1 VTIVS
6 DSPLPGL
13 EEILGRLA
21 DVRRHEAG
29 VKAMR
34 GFLSAGVVLLAALV
48 VILCLEALLPMPPVV
63 RTVLVMCFL
72 AGGAAALFRSVLLP
86 LARRAGMLPGESD
99 EGTAMRVGRAFPH
112 IHDRLLN
119 ILQLLRKREQAG
131 GYFSLELIDASA
143 RDLGADIKPL
153 DFQSIIP
160 HDDIRKRGM
169 LFAVLVGLVL
179 LLVYLFSGTL
189 VGAAYRLAHFTRDFT
204 LPPAVTFDVSP
215 GNIDIVKGQDVD
227 IIVKVRGMPPAPPV
241 LLTTPD
247 GQVVT
252 EEHSLGAGLNGEYT
266 ATLAGVRLSTQYAVR
281 SGIFASDEFRLR
293 VIDRPVI
300 NVLRLQLN
308 FPRYAALPSRE
319 LDENVGDATALR
331 GTEIRFRV
339 ETSKDLATAR
349 LVFNDS
355 SRIPLRVEGRN
366 ATGRITLAGERLYH
380 IEVTDETGVMN
391 GDPIHYTLRVI
402 PDGFPAVIIAAPGTN
417 VNVAGDEHLA
427 MLFRLTD
434 DYGMSRLRLGHK
446 LVRSRYE
453 QAATE
458 YTFNEI
464 PIPGRAGTELSV
476 PFTWDLGT
484 LRLTP
489 EDVIQYQAEVYDNDN
504 ISGPKQGVS
513 EVYFLRLPSLE
524 EVFAD
529 VVKDH
534 ETGRETLTEAMRQAE
549 EARKELEDL
558 SRDLKKP
565 QQRMSWD
572 EQKKAEELVRKY
584 DEIRKN
590 MEEVQRTVDKMMA
603 SMQNNKMLSRE
614 TMQKYEELQQ
624 LMEQMN
630 TPEFA
635 EAMKKLQ
642 EAMQQMNPEAMKQ
655 ALQQFSF
662 SEEQFRKSIERT
674 LNLLKRVQ
682 IEQKMDEMVKRVE
695 EMKNAQEELRQRLEK
710 QRPEDRRS
718 ADQVSREQKDLSD
731 RMKALEKELRDL
743 QKKMNEFPAEMPV
756 KEMEQALDEMDKA
769 ALDRQ
774 MDEIAEQ
781 LREQM
786 TDQALSGQRRAME
799 SMSRMHQN
807 LRQMKQSMMQNHQR
821 EVVQAMRRAAEDM
834 LELSKRQEDLKNESR
849 SLDPSSPR
857 FRENAQEQMQV
868 LRDLGNVTNGLSA
881 LSQKTFG
888 ITPEMGKSIGEA
900 MRKMNDALQSLE
912 QRNGTQA
919 AQQQGGAMGALNQTA
934 QQLQEAAQGMMQ
946 PGGQGGM
953 GMAGFMQRLQQLGG
967 MQQGINE
974 GTRGL
979 TPQQAAEL
987 SRLAGEQGMVR
998 KSLEQLAREASNAG
1012 QLSKLL
1018 GDLSRVARDMRE
1030 VQTDLAQG
1038 QVNPETLHK
1047 QERILSRMLDAQ
1059 RSLRERDFEK
1069 RRKAESGRNLTRQG
1083 PADLGPA
1090 ALQNR
1095 TRLQQDL
1102 LKALEEGYAKDY
1114 EDLIRKYFEA
1124 LEQ

>member
-1 VTIVS
+1 MN
-6 DSPLPGL
+6 DSPFPGL
-13 EEILGRLA
+13 EEILRRLA
-21 DVRRHEAG
+21 AVRRHEAG
-29 VKAMR
+29 VKALR
-34 GFLSAGVVLLAALV
+34 GFLSAGVVLLTVLLLM
-48 VILCLEALLPMPPVV
+48 LCAETLFPMPPVA
-63 RTVLVMCFL
+63 RTVLVLFFL
-72 AGGAAALFRSVLLP
+72 AGGGVALFGLVLLP
-86 LARRAGMLPGESD
+86 LARRVGVPGGETD

-143 RDLGADIKPL
+143 RDLATDIEPL
-153 DFQSIIP
+153 DFPSIIP
-160 HDDIRKRGM
+160 HDDMRKRGIF
-169 LFAVLVGLVL
+169 FAVLVVLVPL
-179 LLVYLFSGTL
+179 LMYVFSGTFG
-189 VGAAYRLAHFTRDFT
+189 GAAYRLVHFTRDFT
-204 LPPAVTFDVSP
+204 LPPAVTFDVRP
-215 GNIDIVKGQDVD
+215 GNVDIVKGQDVE
-227 IIVKVRGMPPAPPV
+227 IIVNVRGVPPAPPV

-252 EEHSLGAGLNGEYT
+252 EEHSLGAGQNGEFRS
-266 ATLAGVRLSTQYAVR
+266 TLTGVRLSTQYTVR
-281 SGIFASDEFRLR
+281 SGIFTSDAYRLR
-293 VIDRPVI
+293 VIDRPVV
-300 NVLRLQLN
+300 NALRLQLI

-349 LVFNDS
+349 LVFDDS
-355 SRIPLRVEGRN
+355 SHIPLRVDGRN
-366 ATGRITLAGERLYH
+366 ATGRIILTGERSYCV
-380 IEVTDETGVMN
+380 EVTDETGVRN
-391 GDPIHYTLRVI
+391 GDPIRYTLRVI
-402 PDGFPAVIIAAPGTN
+402 PDGFPTVIIASPGAN

-434 DYGMSRLRLGHK
+434 DYGISRLRLGHK
-446 LVRSRYE
+446 LIRSRYE

-458 YTFNEI
+458 YTFVEI
-464 PIPGRAGTELSV
+464 PLPATPATELPV

-513 EVYFLRLPSLE
+513 EVYFLRLPSLD

-529 VVKDH
+529 VDKDH
-534 ETGRETLTEAMRQAE
+534 ETSRETLTEAMRQAE

-558 SRDLKKP
+558 SHDLKKP

-590 MEEVQRTVDKMMA
+590 MEEVQRTVDKMME
-603 SMQNNKMLSRE
+603 SMQNNKMLSQE

-624 LMEQMN
+624 LMEQMH

-682 IEQKMDEMVKRVE
+682 IEQKLDEMVKRAE
-695 EMKNAQEELRQRLEK
+695 EMKNAQEELRQRVEK
-710 QRPEDRRS
+710 QRPEDQRS
-718 ADQVSREQKDLSD
+718 ADQASREQKDLSEQ
-731 RMKALEKELRDL
+731 MKALEKELRDL

-756 KEMEQALDEMDKA
+756 KEMEQALEEMNNA

-774 MDEIAEQ
+774 MEKIAEQ
-781 LREQM
+781 LRERM

-799 SMSRMHQN
+799 SMSRMQQN
-807 LRQMKQSMMQNHQR
+807 LRQMKQSMMQNQQR
-821 EVVQAMRRAAEDM
+821 QVVQAMRRAAEDM

-849 SLDPSSPR
+849 GLDPSSQR

-888 ITPEMGKSIGEA
+888 VTPEMGKSIGEA

-912 QRNGTQA
+912 QRNGNQA
-919 AQQQGGAMGALNQTA
+919 SQQQGGAMGALNQAA

-979 TPQQAAEL
+979 TQQQAAEL

-1018 GDLSRVARDMRE
+1018 GDLNRVAQDMRE
-1030 VQTDLAQG
+1030 VQSDLAQG

-1069 RRKAESGRNLTRQG
+1069 RRKADTGRNLTRRG

-1114 EDLIRKYFEA
+1114 EELIRKYFEA

>member
-1 VTIVS
+1 MS
-6 DSPLPGL
+6 DPQFPGL
-13 EEILGRLA
+13 EEILRRLA
-21 DVRRHEAG
+21 SVRRHEAG
-29 VKAMR
+29 VKALR
-34 GFLSAGVVLLAALV
+34 GCLSAGTLLLTALMV
-48 VILCLEALLPMPPVV
+48 MLCVETLFPMPPVA
-63 RTVLVMCFL
+63 RTVLVLFFV
-72 AGGAAALFRSVLLP
+72 AGGSVALLWFVLLP
-86 LARRAGMLPGESD
+86 LARRVGILGGESD
-99 EGTAMRVGRAFPH
+99 EETATRVGRAFPH

-119 ILQLLRKREQAG
+119 ILQLLRKREQAS
-131 GYFSLELIDASA
+131 GYFSPELIDASA
-143 RDLGADIKPL
+143 RDLGSDIQPL
-153 DFQSIIP
+153 DFRSIVP
-160 HDDIRKRGM
+160 HDDLRKRGM
-169 LFAVLVGLVL
+169 LFAALTVLVL
-179 LLVYLFSGTL
+179 LLVVVFNGTF
-189 VGAAYRLAHFTRDFT
+189 GPAAYRLSRWTQDFT
-204 LPPAVTFDVSP
+204 LPPAVTFLVRPGDADV
-215 GNIDIVKGQDVD
+215 VKGQDVD
-227 IIVKVRGMPPAPPV
+227 ILVSVRGVPPAP
-241 LLTTPD
+241 LMLMTTPD
-247 GQVVT
+247 EQVVT
-252 EEHSLGAGLNGEYT
+252 EEHTFAAAQNGEYRI
-266 ATLAGVRLSTQYAVR
+266 TLAGVRLSTRYAVR
-281 SGIFASDEFRLR
+281 SGGFTSEEYRLR
-293 VIDRPVI
+293 VIDRPIV
-300 NVLRLQLN
+300 NMLRLQLV
-308 FPRYAALPSRE
+308 FPRYAALPARE
-319 LDENVGDATALR
+319 LDENVGDVMALP
-331 GTEIRFRV
+331 GTEIRYRV
-339 ETSKDLATAR
+339 ETNKKLATAR
-349 LVFNDS
+349 LVFDDNNHV
-355 SRIPLRVEGRN
+355 PLRVDGRN
-366 ATGRITLAGERLYH
+366 ATGRITLSRERKYR
-380 IEVTDETGVMN
+380 IEVTDETGVRN
-391 GDPIHYTLRVI
+391 GDPIYYTLRLI
-402 PDGFPAVIIAAPGTN
+402 PDGFPTVIIAVPGTN
-417 VNVAGDEHLA
+417 LNVAGDEHLA

-434 DYGMSRLRLGHK
+434 DYGISRLRLGHK
-446 LVRSRYE
+446 LIRSRYE
-453 QAATE
+453 QPATE
-458 YTFNEI
+458 YTFVDI
-464 PIPGRAGTELSV
+464 PLPVRAPTEVPV

-489 EDVIQYQAEVYDNDN
+489 EDVIQYQAVVYDNDN
-504 ISGPKQGVS
+504 VSGPKEAIS
-513 EVYFLRLPSLE
+513 ETYFLRLPSLD

-529 VVKDH
+529 VDKDH
-534 ETGRETLTEAMRQAE
+534 DTGREILTETMKQAE

-584 DEIRKN
+584 DDIRKN
-590 MEEVQRTVDKMMA
+590 MEEVQRTVDKMMDA
-603 SMQNNKMLSRE
+603 MQNNKMLSRE
-614 TMQKYEELQQ
+614 TMEKYEELQQ

-630 TPEFA
+630 SPEFA

-642 EAMQQMNPEAMKQ
+642 EAMQQMNPDAMKQ

-682 IEQKMDEMVKRVE
+682 IEQKMDEMVKRAE
-695 EMKNAQEELRQRLEK
+695 EMKKVQEELRQRVEK
-710 QRPEDRRS
+710 QGPGDQRS
-718 ADQVSREQKDLSD
+718 ADQASREQKDLSD
-731 RMKALEKELRDL
+731 QMKALEKELRDL

-756 KEMEQALDEMDKA
+756 KEMEETLEEMDKA

-774 MDEIAEQ
+774 MEKIAEQ
-781 LREQM
+781 LRERM
-786 TDQALSGQRRAME
+786 TDQALSGQRQAME
-799 SMSRMHQN
+799 SMSKMQQN
-807 LRQMKQSMMQNHQR
+807 LQQMKQSMMQNQQR
-821 EVVQAMRRAAEDM
+821 QVAQAMRRAAEDM

-849 SLDPSSPR
+849 SLDPSSQR

-868 LRDLGNVTNGLSA
+868 LRDLGNVTNELSA

-888 ITPEMGKSIGEA
+888 VTPEMGKSIGEA

-912 QRNGTQA
+912 QRNGNQA
-919 AQQQGGAMGALNQTA
+919 SQQQGGAMGALNQTA
-934 QQLQEAAQGMMQ
+934 QQLQEAAEGMMQ
-946 PGGQGGM
+946 PGGQGGV

-979 TPQQAAEL
+979 TQQQAAEL

-1018 GDLSRVARDMRE
+1018 GDLNRVAQDMRE

-1069 RRKAESGRNLTRQG
+1069 RRKAETGRNLTRQG

-1114 EDLIRKYFEA
+1114 EELIRRYFEA

>member
-1 VTIVS
+1 MNMNT
-6 DSPLPGL
+6 PQFPGS
-13 EEILGRLA
+13 EELLRRLA
-21 DVRRHEAG
+21 AVRRHEAG
-29 VKAMR
+29 VQALR
-34 GFLSAGVVLLAALV
+34 GLLSATTVLLAV
-48 VILCLEALLPMPPVV
+48 LLLMLLIETLFPMPSVV
-63 RTVLVMCFL
+63 RTVLAASFL
-72 AGGAAALFRSVLLP
+72 AGGIAALVWLVLLP
-86 LARRAGMLPGESD
+86 LARRAGILRGESD

-119 ILQLLRKREQAG
+119 ILQLLRNREQAK

-143 RDLGADIKPL
+143 RDLDPDIGPL
-153 DFQSIIP
+153 DFDSIVR
-160 HDDIRKRGM
+160 HDDLRKRGV
-169 LFAVLVGLVL
+169 LLVGLVALLPLL
-179 LLVYLFSGTL
+179 LLVFNGTF
-189 VGAAYRLAHFTRDFT
+189 GTAAFRLTHWTEDFKR
-204 LPPAVTFDVSP
+204 PPAVTFDVRP
-215 GNIDIVKGQDVD
+215 GDADVVKGQDVD
-227 IIVKVRGMPPAPPV
+227 IFVGVHGIPPGPLV

-252 EEHSLGAGLNGEYT
+252 EEHSFAAAHNGEYRT
-266 ATLAGVRLSTQYAVR
+266 TLASVRLSTTYAVR
-281 SGIFASDEFRLR
+281 SGVFASNDYRLR
-293 VIDRPVI
+293 VIDRPIV
-300 NVLRLQLN
+300 NALRLQLI

-319 LDENVGDATALR
+319 LDENVGDVMALP

-339 ETSKDLATAR
+339 ETSKELAAAR
-349 LVFNDS
+349 LVFDDS
-355 SRIPLRVEGRN
+355 NHIPLRVNGRN
-366 ATGRITLAGERLYH
+366 ATGRTILIRERKYH
-380 IEVTDETGVMN
+380 VEVTDDAGVRN
-391 GDPIHYTLRVI
+391 GDPIQYTLRVI
-402 PDGFPAVIIAAPGTN
+402 PDGFPTVVIAAPGTN
-417 VNVAGDEHLA
+417 VNVAGDEHLG

-434 DYGMSRLRLGHK
+434 DYGFSRLSLEHR

-453 QAATE
+453 QPATE
-458 YTFNEI
+458 YTSVDI
-464 PIPGRAGTELSV
+464 PLSGRPGTEVLV

-489 EDVIQYQAEVYDNDN
+489 EDVLQYQAVVYDNDN
-504 ISGPKQGVS
+504 ISGPKRGVS
-513 EVYFLRLPSLE
+513 ETYFLRLPSLD

-529 VVKDH
+529 VDKDH
-534 ETGRETLTEAMRQAE
+534 ETGREMLTEAMKQAE
-549 EARKELEDL
+549 EAHKELEDL

-590 MEEVQRTVDKMMA
+590 MEEVQRTVDKMME
-603 SMQNNKMLSRE
+603 SMQNNKMLSQE

-655 ALQQFSF
+655 ALQKFSF

-682 IEQKMDEMVKRVE
+682 IEQKMDEMLKRAE
-695 EMKNAQEELRQRLEK
+695 EMKKAQEELQQRVEK
-710 QRPEDRRS
+710 QQPEDQRS
-718 ADQVSREQKDLSD
+718 ADQASREQKDLSD

-756 KEMEQALDEMDKA
+756 KEMEQTLEEMDSA
-769 ALDRQ
+769 AIDRQ
-774 MDEIAEQ
+774 METIAEQ
-781 LREQM
+781 LQKRM
-786 TDQALSGQRRAME
+786 MDQAQSGQRRAME
-799 SMSRMHQN
+799 SMSKMQQN
-807 LRQMKQSMMQNHQR
+807 LQQMKQSMMQNQQR
-821 EVVQAMRRAAEDM
+821 QVVQGMRRAAQDM

-849 SLDPSSPR
+849 SLDPSSQR
-857 FRENAQEQMQV
+857 FRENAQEQMEV
-868 LRDLGNVTNGLSA
+868 LRDLGNVTNELSA

-888 ITPEMGKSIGEA
+888 VTPEMGKSIGEA
-900 MRKMNDALQSLE
+900 MRKMNEALQSLE
-912 QRNGTQA
+912 QRNGNQA
-919 AQQQGGAMGALNQTA
+919 SQQQGGAMGALNQTA

-946 PGGQGGM
+946 QGGQGGM

-998 KSLEQLAREASNAG
+998 KSLEQLAREAANAG

-1018 GDLSRVARDMRE
+1018 GDLNRVAQDMRE

-1047 QERILSRMLDAQ
+1047 QDRILSRMLDAQ

-1069 RRKAESGRNLTRQG
+1069 RRKADTGQNLTRQG
-1083 PADLGPA
+1083 PADIGPGA
-1090 ALQNR
+1090 MERR

-1114 EDLIRKYFEA
+1114 EELIRRYFEA

>member
-1 VTIVS
+1 MNEAKFP
-6 DSPLPGL
+6 DL
-13 EEILGRLA
+13 EEILRRLA
-21 DVRRHEAG
+21 AVRRHEAG
-29 VKAMR
+29 LQALR
-34 GFLSAGVVLLAALV
+34 GFLGTTSVLLMALML
-48 VILCLEALLPMPPVV
+48 ILSVESLFPMPAVA
-63 RTVLVMCFL
+63 RTVLVSLFL
-72 AGGAAALFRSVLLP
+72 VGGVSALGWFVLLP
-86 LARRAGMLPGESD
+86 LGRRTGVLAGEPDGA
-99 EGTAMRVGRAFPH
+99 TAIRVGRGFPH
-112 IHDRLLN
+112 INDRLLN
-119 ILQLLRKREQAG
+119 ILQLLRNREQAS

-143 RDLGADIKPL
+143 RDLGTDIEPL
-153 DFQSIIP
+153 NFQSIIP

-169 LFAVLVGLVL
+169 LLAL
-179 LLVYLFSGTL
+179 LLVLVPLLVSIFSGTF
-189 VGAAYRLAHFTRDFT
+189 GTAAYRLAHCTQDFT
-204 LPPAVTFDVSP
+204 LPPAVTFVVRPGDV
-215 GNIDIVKGQDVD
+215 DIVKGENVD
-227 IIVKVRGMPPAPPV
+227 IIVNVRGVPPAPPV

-252 EEHSLGAGLNGEYT
+252 EEHALVAGQNGEYRT
-266 ATLAGVRLSTQYAVR
+266 TLVSVRLSTRYAVR
-281 SGIFASDEFRLR
+281 SGIFTSNDYRLR
-293 VIDRPVI
+293 VIDRPVV
-300 NVLRLQLN
+300 NALRLQLI

-319 LDENVGDATALR
+319 LDENMGDVTALR

-339 ETSKDLATAR
+339 ETGKDLAAAR

-355 SRIPLRVEGRN
+355 SHIPLRVDGRN
-366 ATGRITLAGERLYH
+366 ATGRITLSGERSYH
-380 IEVTDETGVMN
+380 VEVTDETGMRN
-391 GDPIHYTLRVI
+391 ADPIQYTLRVI
-402 PDGFPAVIIAAPGTN
+402 PDGFPTVVIAAPGTN
-417 VNVAGDEHLA
+417 VNIAGDEHLA

-434 DYGMSRLRLGHK
+434 DYGISRLRLGHK
-446 LVRSRYE
+446 LIRSRYE

-458 YTFNEI
+458 YTFVDI
-464 PIPGRAGTELSV
+464 PLPEQRNTEVPV

-489 EDVIQYQAEVYDNDN
+489 EDVIQYQAEVCDNDN

-513 EVYFLRLPSLE
+513 EIYFLRLPSLD

-529 VVKDH
+529 VDKDH
-534 ETGRETLTEAMRQAE
+534 ETSRETLTEAMKQAE
-549 EARKELEDL
+549 EAHRELEDL
-558 SRDLKKP
+558 SRELKKP

-590 MEEVQRTVDKMMA
+590 MEEVQRTVDKMMET
-603 SMQNNKMLSRE
+603 MQNNKMLSQE

-630 TPEFA
+630 APEFA

-642 EAMQQMNPEAMKQ
+642 EAMQQLNPEAMKQ
-655 ALQQFSF
+655 AMQQFSF

-682 IEQKMDEMVKRVE
+682 IEQKMDEMVRRAE
-695 EMKNAQEELRQRLEK
+695 EMNKAQEELQQRVEKQQPDDQRL
-710 QRPEDRRS
+710 
-718 ADQVSREQKDLSD
+718 ADQASREQKDLSD

-756 KEMEQALDEMDKA
+756 KEMEQTLEEMDKA

-774 MDEIAEQ
+774 MENIAEQ
-781 LREQM
+781 LHERM
-786 TDQALSGQRRAME
+786 MDQALSGQRQTME
-799 SMSRMHQN
+799 SMSKMQQN
-807 LRQMKQSMMQNHQR
+807 LRQMKQSMMQNQQR
-821 EVVQAMRRAAEDM
+821 QVVQAMRRAAEDM

-849 SLDPSSPR
+849 GLDPSSQR

-868 LRDLGNVTNGLSA
+868 LRDLGNVTNELSA

-888 ITPEMGKSIGEA
+888 VTPEMGKSIGEA
-900 MRKMNDALQSLE
+900 MRNMNDALQSLE
-912 QRNGTQA
+912 QRNGNQA
-919 AQQQGGAMGALNQTA
+919 SQQQGGAMGALNQAA

-1018 GDLSRVARDMRE
+1018 GDLNRVAQDMRE

-1038 QVNPETLHK
+1038 QVRSETLHK

-1069 RRKAESGRNLTRQG
+1069 RRKADTGRNLTRQG

-1090 ALQNR
+1090 ALQRR

-1114 EDLIRKYFEA
+1114 EELIRKYFEV

>member
-1 VTIVS
+1 M
-6 DSPLPGL
+6 DDPKYPGL
-13 EEILGRLA
+13 DEILRRLA
-21 DVRRHEAG
+21 AVRRREAG
-29 VKAMR
+29 LQALR
-34 GFLSAGVVLLAALV
+34 GFLGTSTVLLTAL
-48 VILCLEALLPMPPVV
+48 ILILLIESLSPMPPVA
-63 RTVLVMCFL
+63 RTALVGFFL
-72 AGGAAALFRSVLLP
+72 VGGVSALGWFVLLP
-86 LARRAGMLPGESD
+86 LVRLAGVLAGEPD
-99 EGTAMRVGRAFPH
+99 AATAIRVGRAFPH
-112 IHDRLLN
+112 INDRLLN
-119 ILQLLRKREQAG
+119 ILQLLCNRDQAS

-143 RDLGADIKPL
+143 RDLGTDIEPL
-153 DFQSIIP
+153 DFPAIVP

-169 LFAVLVGLVL
+169 LFAVLVVLVP
-179 LLVYLFSGTL
+179 LLVYVFNGTF
-189 VGAAYRLAHFTRDFT
+189 GNAAYRLTHFTRDFK
-204 LPPAVTFDVSP
+204 LPPALTFEVRPGDV
-215 GNIDIVKGQDVD
+215 DIIKGQDVD
-227 IIVKVRGMPPAPPV
+227 IIVVARGKPPAPMV

-252 EEHSLGAGLNGEYT
+252 GEQPLSPAQNGEYRT
-266 ATLAGVRLSTQYAVR
+266 KLAGVRLSTRYAVR
-281 SGIFASDEFRLR
+281 SGEFTSDEYRIR
-293 VIDRPVI
+293 VIERPIVAA
-300 NVLRLQLN
+300 LRLQLV

-319 LDENVGDATALR
+319 LDENVGDVTALP
-331 GTEIRFRV
+331 GTEIRFRI
-339 ETSKDLATAR
+339 ETSKRLATAR
-349 LVFNDS
+349 LVFDDS
-355 SRIPLRVEGRN
+355 SHIPLRVVGRI
-366 ATGRITLAGERLYH
+366 ATGRIILKRERTYRV
-380 IEVTDETGVMN
+380 EVTDDSGVRN
-391 GDPIHYTLRVI
+391 GDPIQYTLRMI
-402 PDGFPAVIIAAPGTN
+402 PDGFPTVVIAAPGTN

-434 DYGMSRLRLGHK
+434 DYGISQLRLGHK
-446 LVRSRYE
+446 LIRSRYE

-458 YTFNEI
+458 YTFIDI
-464 PIPGRAGTELSV
+464 PLPGRTNTEVLV

-484 LRLTP
+484 LRLAP
-489 EDVIQYQAEVYDNDN
+489 EDVIQYQAEVHDNDN
-504 ISGPKQGVS
+504 ISGPKMGVS
-513 EVYFLRLPSLE
+513 EIYFLRLPSLD

-529 VVKDH
+529 VEKDH
-534 ETGRETLTEAMRQAE
+534 ETSRETLTEAMKQAE
-549 EARKELEDL
+549 EARKDLEDL
-558 SRDLKKP
+558 SRELKKP

-584 DEIRKN
+584 DEIRKK
-590 MEEVQRTVDKMMA
+590 MEEVQRTVDKMMET
-603 SMQNNKMLSRE
+603 MQNNKMLSPE

-630 TPEFA
+630 APEFA

-642 EAMQQMNPEAMKQ
+642 EAMQQLNPEAMKQ

-682 IEQKMDEMVKRVE
+682 IEQKMDEMVRRAE
-695 EMKNAQEELRQRLEK
+695 EMKKAQEELGQRVEK
-710 QRPEDRRS
+710 QPPEDQHS
-718 ADQVSREQKDLSD
+718 ADGASREQKEISD
-731 RMKALEKELRDL
+731 QMKALEKELRDL

-756 KEMEQALDEMDKA
+756 KEMEQTLEEMDKA
-769 ALDRQ
+769 AIDRQ
-774 MDEIAEQ
+774 MEKIAEQ
-781 LREQM
+781 LRERM
-786 TDQALSGQRRAME
+786 MDQARSGQSQAME
-799 SMSRMHQN
+799 SMNKMQQN
-807 LRQMKQSMMQNHQR
+807 LQQMKQSMMQNQQR
-821 EVVQAMRRAAEDM
+821 QVVEAMRRAAQDM

-849 SLDPSSPR
+849 AMDPSSQR

-868 LRDLGNVTNGLSA
+868 LRDLGNVTNELSA

-888 ITPEMGKSIGEA
+888 VTPEMGKSIGEA
-900 MRKMNDALQSLE
+900 MRRMNDALQSLE
-912 QRNGTQA
+912 QRNGSQA
-919 AQQQGGAMGALNQTA
+919 SQQQGGAMGALNQAA

-1018 GDLSRVARDMRE
+1018 GDLNRVARDMRE

-1047 QERILSRMLDAQ
+1047 QDRILSRMLDAQ

-1069 RRKAESGRNLTRQG
+1069 RRKADPGRNFTRQG

-1090 ALQNR
+1090 ALQRR

-1102 LKALEEGYAKDY
+1102 LKALEEGYSKDY
-1114 EDLIRKYFEA
+1114 EELIRKYFEA